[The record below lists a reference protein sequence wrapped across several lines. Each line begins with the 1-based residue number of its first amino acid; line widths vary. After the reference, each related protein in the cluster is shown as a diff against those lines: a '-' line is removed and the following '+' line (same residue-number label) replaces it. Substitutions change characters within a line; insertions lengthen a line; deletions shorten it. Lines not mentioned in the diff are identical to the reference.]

1 MKKQLGIK
9 IRLKYSAVKI
19 HDLKTCLMIHATG
32 VLFVEKVL
40 SSLEDN
46 EMKLLLLQS
55 LRIDGPNVSKTVWN
69 Q

>member
-1 MKKQLGIK
+1 
-9 IRLKYSAVKI
+9 
-19 HDLKTCLMIHATG
+19 MIHATS
-32 VLFVEKVL
+32 VFFVEKVL

-55 LRIDGPNVSKTVWN
+55 LGIDGPNVSKTVWN